1 MRLLVDED
9 VLSVLD
15 VFTARHS
22 VRSSV
27 DVFGSGALDP
37 VIRQYLAAQAE
48 PEILITGDNDF
59 AKRCRQLG
67 SRLPCLWLHDLH
79 DQDLARVTELLEVIE
94 REAELL
100 GPMFFMEIR
109 AGSYHVQR

>member
-1 MRLLVDED
+1 MRFLVDED

-22 VRSSV
+22 VRSVV
-27 DVFGSGALDP
+27 DVFGSGALDT
-37 VIRQYLAAQAE
+37 VIRQYLASQTA
-48 PEILITGDNDF
+48 PEILVTGDNDF

-79 DQDLARVTELLEVIE
+79 DQDLARVTELLEVLE
-94 REAELL
+94 READLL
-100 GPMFFMEIR
+100 GRMFFMEVR
-109 AGSYHVQR
+109 GGSYHVQR